1 MELPAPGDDGD
12 GNRNGARRM
21 HILELPEGLEAAVSA
36 AASWLK
42 LGIEAVSVAIILV
55 AMLVALARLVGPSV
69 GRRVQAVR
77 MGLARSLSLA
87 LEFQLAADIVGTA
100 ISPDW
105 DQIGK
110 LAAVAA
116 IRTFLNY
123 FLQRELAAD
132 QPTGG
137 FGHDGGAAPR
147 GA

>member
-1 MELPAPGDDGD
+1 MHE
-12 GNRNGARRM
+12 GA
-21 HILELPEGLEAAVSA
+21 LPEGLEAAVSA

-42 LGIEAVSVAIILV
+42 LGIEAVSVGIILV
-55 AMLVALARLVGPSV
+55 AMVIALARLLRPGPGPRLQS
-69 GRRVQAVR
+69 VR

-123 FLQRELAAD
+123 FLQRELVAD
-132 QPTGG
+132 EVALPVLPARR
-137 FGHDGGAAPR
+137 DDRAGAAQP
-147 GA
+147 GAEGS

>member
-1 MELPAPGDDGD
+1 
-12 GNRNGARRM
+12 M
-21 HILELPEGLEAAVSA
+21 HVAALPEGLEAAVMA

-42 LGIEAVSVAIILV
+42 LGIEAVSVAIILA
-55 AMLVALARLVGPSV
+55 AMLLATGRLLGQIF
-69 GRRVQAVR
+69 GRRTGDVR
-77 MGLARSLSLA
+77 MGLARGLSLA

-123 FLQRELAAD
+123 FLQRELAEEK
-132 QPTGG
+132 
-137 FGHDGGAAPR
+137 APAPATR
-147 GA
+147 D

>member
-1 MELPAPGDDGD
+1 
-12 GNRNGARRM
+12 M
-21 HILELPEGLEAAVSA
+21 HDASLPEGLEAAVSA

-55 AMLVALARLVGPSV
+55 AMLIALGRLVAPFL
-69 GRRVQAVR
+69 GRRAGDVR
-77 MGLARSLSLA
+77 TGLARALSLA

-116 IRTFLNY
+116 IRTFLNV
-123 FLQRELAAD
+123 FLQRELAEA
-132 QPTGG
+132 Q
-137 FGHDGGAAPR
+137 APR
-147 GA
+147 PASRT

>member
-1 MELPAPGDDGD
+1 MHDPA
-12 GNRNGARRM
+12 
-21 HILELPEGLEAAVSA
+21 LPEGLEAAVSA

-55 AMLVALARLVGPSV
+55 GMLLALARLFAHAA
-69 GRRVQAVR
+69 GRPADDVR
-77 MGLARSLSLA
+77 MGLARVLSLA

-105 DQIGK
+105 EQIGK

-123 FLQRELAAD
+123 FLQRELATEQGPRLGAD
-132 QPTGG
+132 QARRQPSAA
-137 FGHDGGAAPR
+137 DGTS
-147 GA
+147 

>member
-1 MELPAPGDDGD
+1 M
-12 GNRNGARRM
+12 
-21 HILELPEGLEAAVSA
+21 SA

-55 AMLVALARLVGPSV
+55 GMLLALTRLAAQAV
-69 GRRVQAVR
+69 GRPAGDER
-77 MGLARSLSLA
+77 MGLARVLSLA

-105 DQIGK
+105 EQIGK

-123 FLQRELAAD
+123 FLQREFASESDTVLGAD
-132 QPTGG
+132 RPARRASVSAEAESG
-137 FGHDGGAAPR
+137 
-147 GA
+147 

>member
-1 MELPAPGDDGD
+1 
-12 GNRNGARRM
+12 M
-21 HILELPEGLEAAVSA
+21 HDLALPEGLEAAVSA

-55 AMLVALARLVGPSV
+55 GMLVALARLLARAV
-69 GRRVQAVR
+69 GRPAGDVR
-77 MGLARSLSLA
+77 MGLARILSLA

-105 DQIGK
+105 EQIGK

-123 FLQRELAAD
+123 FLQRELATEQEPA
-132 QPTGG
+132 P
-137 FGHDGGAAPR
+137 AAVTR
-147 GA
+147 GP

>member
-1 MELPAPGDDGD
+1 
-12 GNRNGARRM
+12 M
-21 HILELPEGLEAAVSA
+21 HVAELPEGLEAAVIA

-55 AMLVALARLVGPSV
+55 AMLLALGRLLGQAF
-69 GRRVQAVR
+69 GRQTGDVR
-77 MGLARSLSLA
+77 MGLARGLSLA

-123 FLQRELAAD
+123 FLQRELGAED
-132 QPTGG
+132 
-137 FGHDGGAAPR
+137 GHMSVAVPPVRETSAERRSGQES
-147 GA
+147 

>member
-1 MELPAPGDDGD
+1 
-12 GNRNGARRM
+12 M
-21 HILELPEGLEAAVSA
+21 HVGELPEGLEAAVSA

-55 AMLVALARLVGPSV
+55 AMLLALVRLVGHAF
-69 GRRVQAVR
+69 GREMGDVR
-77 MGLARSLSLA
+77 MGLARGLSLA

-116 IRTFLNY
+116 IRTFLNF
-123 FLQRELAAD
+123 FLQRELAEE
-132 QPTGG
+132 Q
-137 FGHDGGAAPR
+137 AAPPAPR
-147 GA
+147 PGPMDIHGGRD

>member
-1 MELPAPGDDGD
+1 
-12 GNRNGARRM
+12 M
-21 HILELPEGLEAAVSA
+21 HVAELPEGLEAAVIA

-42 LGIEAVSVAIILV
+42 LGIEAVSIAIILV
-55 AMLVALARLVGPSV
+55 AMVLALARLLGQAV
-69 GRRVQAVR
+69 GRRTGDVR

-123 FLQRELAAD
+123 FLQRELGSED
-132 QPTGG
+132 
-137 FGHDGGAAPR
+137 GHAAPAPPPAGGTR
-147 GA
+147 GARGSGHGS

>member
-1 MELPAPGDDGD
+1 
-12 GNRNGARRM
+12 M
-21 HILELPEGLEAAVSA
+21 HVVELPEGLEAAVSA

-42 LGIEAVSVAIILV
+42 LAIEAVSVAIILV
-55 AMLVALARLVGPSV
+55 CLLIALARMFAHAI
-69 GRRVQAVR
+69 GRPAGDVR
-77 MGLARSLSLA
+77 IGLARGLSLA

-123 FLQRELAAD
+123 FLQRELAAEEG
-132 QPTGG
+132 PAVL
-137 FGHDGGAAPR
+137 GARLRQDKPAEPPS
-147 GA
+147 A

>member
-1 MELPAPGDDGD
+1 
-12 GNRNGARRM
+12 M
-21 HILELPEGLEAAVSA
+21 HILELPEGLEAAVSG

-55 AMLVALARLVGPSV
+55 AMLVALARLVGPSA
-69 GRRVQAVR
+69 GRRVHHVR

-123 FLQRELAAD
+123 FLQRELTADEAASPPPGIAVRD
-132 QPTGG
+132 A
-137 FGHDGGAAPR
+137 GAVADRAAAAASGSP
-147 GA
+147 